1 MFRSIL
7 SVGLLLFPGT
17 ASTGAQDRDQDET
30 AAIIALER
38 EALDCSDRGDVS
50 RFLELSD
57 PDVVYIDPSLEKP
70 IYGLAALT
78 EYYSSFPAEDPNARG
93 EMLNVKVQ
101 LLGNTAVLTFNYKS
115 EIGPSQGWNVTE
127 VYCRREQGWRIVH
140 TNWSYVQP
148 QMP

>member
-7 SVGLLLFPGT
+7 SVGLLLFPGA
-17 ASTGAQDRDQDET
+17 ASATAQDNGGDEA

-38 EALDCSDRGDVS
+38 AALDCSDRGDVS

-78 EYYSSFPAEDPNARG
+78 EYYSGFPAGDPNARG
-93 EMLNVKVQ
+93 EMLNTKVR
-101 LLGNTAVLTFNYKS
+101 LLGDTAVLTFNYKS
-115 EIGPSQGWNVTE
+115 AIGPAHGWNATE
-127 VYCRREQGWRIVH
+127 VYHRTEQGWRIVH
-140 TNWSYVQP
+140 TNWSYVRPQQP
-148 QMP
+148 